1 MKNFKLINFIA
12 LALVGNKNFQFFAVE
27 LCAYMRPIISYKEL
41 LSMAKGRKSLNYFV
55 FIRRNYHCFTG
66 NVKFDVASANKII
79 NSTIN
84 NNSAHGY
91 VSAFNWV
98 FNNFYG
104 MKFNT
109 KYIVSRPNEIYKFT
123 IRLTNKVISYI

>member
-1 MKNFKLINFIA
+1 
-12 LALVGNKNFQFFAVE
+12 
-27 LCAYMRPIISYKEL
+27 MRAIISYKEL
-41 LSMAKGRKSLNYFV
+41 LSMTKGRKSINYFV
-55 FIRRNYHCFTG
+55 FMRRNYHCFTG

-79 NSTIN
+79 NNTIN

-91 VSAFNWV
+91 VSAFKWA

-109 KYIVSRPNEIYKFT
+109 KYIVSKPNEIYKFT
-123 IRLTNKVISYI
+123 IRLTNKEISYI

>member
-1 MKNFKLINFIA
+1 M
-12 LALVGNKNFQFFAVE
+12 
-27 LCAYMRPIISYKEL
+27 
-41 LSMAKGRKSLNYFV
+41 NYFV

-66 NVKFDVASANKII
+66 NVKNEVSNANQII
-79 NSTIN
+79 TTTVN

-91 VSAFNWV
+91 VSAFKWA

-109 KYIVSRPNEIYKFT
+109 KYIVSRHNEIYKFT
-123 IRLTNKVISYI
+123 IRLTNKEISYI

>member
-1 MKNFKLINFIA
+1 MQNFKLINFIA

-27 LCAYMRPIISYKEL
+27 LCACMRPIISYKEL
-41 LSMAKGRKSLNYFV
+41 LSMTKGRKSINYFV
-55 FIRRNYHCFTG
+55 FIRRSYHCFAG

-79 NSTIN
+79 NNTIN

-91 VSAFNWV
+91 VSAFKWA

-109 KYIVSRPNEIYKFT
+109 KYIVSKPNEIYKFT
-123 IRLTNKVISYI
+123 IRLTNKEISYI